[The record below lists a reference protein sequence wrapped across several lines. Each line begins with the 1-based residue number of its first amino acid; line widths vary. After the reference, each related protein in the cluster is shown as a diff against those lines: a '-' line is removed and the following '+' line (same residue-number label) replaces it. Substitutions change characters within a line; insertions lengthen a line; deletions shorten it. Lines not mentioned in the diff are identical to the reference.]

1 MCIVA
6 LFSRLD
12 YDSTAA
18 TASTIK
24 AGGPAQM
31 AAALTMRLLIS
42 DAAET
47 EVSRGISVSGAADS
61 MGDLLKQA
69 ARKLHRNTE
78 YEETGSERVFVITGG
93 THAAMV
99 DDLADIRENDQIL
112 VCFNGEFDE
121 RAFNKNVRAELTTP
135 LTTPLT
141 MPLPLTMLQCLR
153 LPGGPK

>member
-1 MCIVA
+1 MHTCVCIVA

-31 AAALTMRLLIS
+31 AVALTMRLLIS

-78 YEETGSERVFVITGG
+78 YEETGSERVFRIT
-93 THAAMV
+93 
-99 DDLADIRENDQIL
+99 REYS
-112 VCFNGEFDE
+112 
-121 RAFNKNVRAELTTP
+121 
-135 LTTPLT
+135 
-141 MPLPLTMLQCLR
+141 
-153 LPGGPK
+153 